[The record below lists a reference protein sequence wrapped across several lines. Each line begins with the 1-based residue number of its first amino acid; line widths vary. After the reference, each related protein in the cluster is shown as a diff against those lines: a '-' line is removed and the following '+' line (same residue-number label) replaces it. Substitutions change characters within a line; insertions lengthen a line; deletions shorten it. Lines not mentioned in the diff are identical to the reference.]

1 MAAGAVGNKG
11 RRWSAGSTFALTEK
25 HIGEHVKIYKR
36 IIRRNKTDGFGNSK
50 RVIQK
55 QRGISG

>member
-1 MAAGAVGNKG
+1 MTGNILICVD
-11 RRWSAGSTFALTEK
+11 RK
-25 HIGEHVKIYKR
+25 HIGEHVKVYKR